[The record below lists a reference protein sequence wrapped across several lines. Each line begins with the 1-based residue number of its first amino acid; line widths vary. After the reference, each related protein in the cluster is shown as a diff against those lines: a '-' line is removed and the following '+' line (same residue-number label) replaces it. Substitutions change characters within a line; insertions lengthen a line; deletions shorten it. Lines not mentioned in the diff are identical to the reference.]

1 MSAMDIRRWDH
12 LRTALAV
19 FKTGS
24 YRAAAEE
31 TGLSSMTVGRHIE
44 ALETELG
51 APVFVLRENRW
62 EATDLGRQIARLAA
76 GFGADLEIA
85 LKTNT
90 GPALT
95 FEPLEISTISYI
107 NMFFL
112 ASHIRR
118 WHEVHPDSPLTIDA
132 SEQDVA
138 VERGRLDAALRLGK
152 PEQIGLIRQKIAT
165 SPVSLFA
172 PHGHSPDHWI
182 GLPGELDD
190 LPEMRMATTHF
201 GHPPHYRLDSYPAV
215 AAASAESGLACILP
229 TCIADH
235 FPTLT
240 PLEGER
246 DIPVVLRELW
256 FLFHERRKSD
266 PAIRAL
272 KSWITQIFPDTN
284 RCLCGRCGRPA
295 EPANS

>member
-1 MSAMDIRRWDH
+1 MSAMEIRRWDH

-44 ALETELG
+44 ALEAELG

-62 EATDLGRQIARLAA
+62 EATNLGRQIARLAA
-76 GFGADLEIA
+76 GFGTDLEVA
-85 LKTNT
+85 LKANA
-90 GPALT
+90 GSASS
-95 FEPLEISTISYI
+95 FAPLEISTISYI

-112 ASHIRR
+112 AAHVRR
-118 WHEVHPDSPLTIDA
+118 WQETHPGSSLTIDA

-138 VERGRLDAALRLGK
+138 VERGKLDAALRLGK
-152 PEQIGLIRQKIAT
+152 PEQIGLVRQKIAT

-172 PHGHSPDHWI
+172 PKGHEATDWV
-182 GLPGELDD
+182 GLPRELDQ
-190 LPEMRMATTHF
+190 LPEMLMANAFF
-201 GHPPHYRLDSYPAV
+201 GKGPEFRLDSYPAI
-215 AAASAESGLACILP
+215 AAASAETGLACILP

-235 FPTLT
+235 FPALA
-240 PLEGER
+240 PFDGSSE
-246 DIPVVLRELW
+246 IPVAMREVW

-272 KSWITQIFPDTN
+272 KSWITQIFPDAN
-284 RCLCGRCGRPA
+284 RCLCGRCGRQIRS
-295 EPANS
+295 EGD